1 MMSYLHWI
9 QSTRAAKG
17 TETLMTGE
25 VVEAVFVVNQEEIQ
39 LSQAKNVV
47 VTVVV
52 KST

>member
-17 TETLMTGE
+17 TETLMTVE
-25 VVEAVFVVNQEEIQ
+25 VVEAVFVVNQEIQ
-39 LSQAKNVV
+39 LSQTKNMMLI
-47 VTVVV
+47 VVV